1 MSFKQI
7 AIGAALLCGLSGCT
21 DAAKISTDQVTP
33 VTWQFNLMM
42 DGELDGAWEYNVA
55 TADDGRIHIF
65 GGTAWTSQSI
75 TESESLYV
83 AREGWMPLSLDVEG
97 DFSGTMLAADINW
110 DGAHAMGHITVTPAE
125 ADAHVTQVDVGQD
138 APVYERTAFFAAL
151 RGMALTPGEEFTLT
165 WFNVHADGL
174 EDAAIHVGEV
184 TEVTVPAGTFE
195 VMPVEIV
202 SPSVTN
208 VVYVTTATPR
218 DVVRVDVVG
227 MPMVF
232 ELAGVALP

>member
-1 MSFKQI
+1 MSFKQTVL
-7 AIGAALLCGLSGCT
+7 GAALLCGLSGCT
-21 DAAKISTDQVTP
+21 DATKISTDQITP
-33 VTWQFNLMM
+33 VTWQFNLMF
-42 DGELDGAWEYNVA
+42 DGELDGAWEYNIEA
-55 TADDGRIHIF
+55 AEDEQFHIF
-65 GGTAWTSQSI
+65 GGTTWTSQSI

-110 DGAHAMGHITVTPAE
+110 AGAHVTGHITVTPVE
-125 ADAHVTQVDVGQD
+125 ADAHITQIDIVQD
-138 APVYERTAFFAAL
+138 APVYERTAFFAAM
-151 RGMALTPGEEFTLT
+151 RGMALTPGDDFTLT

-174 EDAAIHVGEV
+174 EDVTVRVGEV
-184 TEVTVPAGTFE
+184 TEMTVPAGTFE

-202 SPSVTN
+202 APSVTN
-208 VVYVTTATPR
+208 VVYVTTAMPR

-232 ELAGVALP
+232 ELAAVALP